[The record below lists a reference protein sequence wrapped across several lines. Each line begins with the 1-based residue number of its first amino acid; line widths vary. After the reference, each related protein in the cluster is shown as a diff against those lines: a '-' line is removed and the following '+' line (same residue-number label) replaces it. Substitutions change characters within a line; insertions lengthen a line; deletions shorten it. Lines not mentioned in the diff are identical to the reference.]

1 MPNEAT
7 PLQRAQLLAALA
19 VGHEIIRLRHMLH
32 RFGPDADL
40 ESALA
45 AVAQGD
51 SASATAHFARL
62 DATLAGRVG
71 DRALTETVL
80 RARGSILALSEA
92 LTQHADFFSGGVAQ

>member
-19 VGHEIIRLRHMLH
+19 VGHEIIRLHHMVHQL
-32 RFGPDADL
+32 GADADL
-40 ESALA
+40 EPALA

-51 SASATAHFARL
+51 SASATAHLARL
-62 DATLAGRVG
+62 NAALAGRVG

-80 RARGSILALSEA
+80 GARGSILALSEA
-92 LTQHADFFSGGVAQ
+92 LAQHADFFNGGVPQ